1 MFLRATVTFITAM
14 WHINKHYWRAG
25 VPSEGRA
32 GLEGEG
38 MWSSSVLLLLGSF
51 LLRLVSV
58 NQSSCWSDLQNSP
71 RTCEKH
77 TLLQNFFSGTFP
89 VWGFG
94 LTNQRCINHCSS
106 LHLSHSLSAGSS
118 SGAQSEAPVWQLRR
132 TNASCSRESPSVVFA
147 KFLCLN
153 GFVLA
158 EDFFLFSFFFFL
170 SLSFFLFC
178 FVLFWGG
185 FGRNEEGI
193 ADEGLQDLTCPLFSL
208 SKTRGLQRLRVVQ
221 QIWSVV
227 ISCLSWVNTF
237 WFNESFVWTRTEK
250 LGPEQGN
257 NLYKF

>member
-14 WHINKHYWRAG
+14 WHTNKHYWRAG

-51 LLRLVSV
+51 LPRLVSV

-77 TLLQNFFSGTFP
+77 TLLQNFFSETFP

-94 LTNQRCINHCSS
+94 LTNQGCINHRSS
-106 LHLSHSLSAGSS
+106 LHLSHSLFQQGVPLGPSPKHRSGSCDVPMLP
-118 SGAQSEAPVWQLRR
+118 APVSLLLLFLQNSCAWMALFWQRIF
-132 TNASCSRESPSVVFA
+132 SVF
-147 KFLCLN
+147 
-153 GFVLA
+153 
-158 EDFFLFSFFFFL
+158 FFLLLLFFFF
-170 SLSFFLFC
+170 
-178 FVLFWGG
+178 FWGG

-221 QIWSVV
+221 QI
-227 ISCLSWVNTF
+227 
-237 WFNESFVWTRTEK
+237 
-250 LGPEQGN
+250 
-257 NLYKF
+257 

>member
-1 MFLRATVTFITAM
+1 MVMANEVDQSWQQECMWTCWKRAYTLYASQEDREQGDIFGNWISKDVRITQTICVVTFC
-14 WHINKHYWRAG
+14 WKHGIYK
-25 VPSEGRA
+25 
-32 GLEGEG
+32 
-38 MWSSSVLLLLGSF
+38 
-51 LLRLVSV
+51 
-58 NQSSCWSDLQNSP
+58 Q
-71 RTCEKH
+71 EKVIW
-77 TLLQNFFSGTFP
+77 P
-89 VWGFG
+89 
-94 LTNQRCINHCSS
+94 CM
-106 LHLSHSLSAGSS
+106 SA
-118 SGAQSEAPVWQLRR
+118 
-132 TNASCSRESPSVVFA
+132 
-147 KFLCLN
+147 
-153 GFVLA
+153 
-158 EDFFLFSFFFFL
+158 FFF
-170 SLSFFLFC
+170 FFLFC

>member
-1 MFLRATVTFITAM
+1 
-14 WHINKHYWRAG
+14 
-25 VPSEGRA
+25 
-32 GLEGEG
+32 
-38 MWSSSVLLLLGSF
+38 MWSSAVLLLLGSF

-158 EDFFLFSFFFFL
+158 EDFFLFSFFFS
-170 SLSFFLFC
+170 SLFFFVLFC
-178 FVLFWGG
+178 FVLRWLWEKWRGNCRWRASG
-185 FGRNEEGI
+185 FDLSLVLSE
-193 ADEGLQDLTCPLFSL
+193 QD
-208 SKTRGLQRLRVVQ
+208 QRLTKTKGSTTDLKCSH
-221 QIWSVV
+221 I
-227 ISCLSWVNTF
+227 LS
-237 WFNESFVWTRTEK
+237 
-250 LGPEQGN
+250 
-257 NLYKF
+257 